1 MAARTAAIA
10 AAAAGLA
17 ALAYLKMRRSKR
29 SSSSGDAAVGVVGL
43 GVMGSQL
50 VLNFAEKLKR
60 PIAGFD
66 LDEKKV
72 SSTMT
77 AAKEEGGFIVRAST
91 SLADFVSSLERPRRV
106 LLLVPAGKP
115 VEAAIDSL
123 LPLLSPG
130 DVIVD
135 MGNEW
140 FHATEARQKRVA
152 PTGIHY
158 VGCGLSGGG
167 EGARRGPCMLPGGP
181 RESWELLKPV
191 LEVRTHSAFHPHP
204 SSSNIC
210 LLSLCLCRASP
221 RACTALPASRR
232 VQGRR
237 ASHA

>member
-17 ALAYLKMRRSKR
+17 ALAYLKMRRFKQA
-29 SSSSGDAAVGVVGL
+29 SSAGDAAVGVVGL

-167 EGARRGPCMLPGGP
+167 EVLGVGRACCRAAHANRGSCSS
-181 RESWELLKPV
+181 RCWRCAHILLF
-191 LEVRTHSAFHPHP
+191 THTQAPLTYAF
-204 SSSNIC
+204 
-210 LLSLCLCRASP
+210 SLCLCRASP